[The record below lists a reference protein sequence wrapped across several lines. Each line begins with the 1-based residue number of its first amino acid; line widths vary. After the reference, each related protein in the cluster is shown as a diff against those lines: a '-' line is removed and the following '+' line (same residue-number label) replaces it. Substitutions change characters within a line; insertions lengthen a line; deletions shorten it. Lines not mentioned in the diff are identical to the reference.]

1 MNSFKTGKAS
11 SVVRAKALP
20 RGRRTRKENR
30 IIVSIVRFMIKPPDV
45 IIAFWETK
53 KKELFI
59 FITRAAFS
67 AEKVTGF
74 LFLIFPGT

>member
-1 MNSFKTGKAS
+1 
-11 SVVRAKALP
+11 
-20 RGRRTRKENR
+20 
-30 IIVSIVRFMIKPPDV
+30 MIKPPDV